1 MRISDWSSD
10 VCSSDLALLHIDQ
23 RVAARLGE
31 ADPYLASAALGMEY
45 GAAATAIGR
54 QQRRANVAF
63 QPLRGER
70 TLDPFHTVAR
80 IGDVIEVLELAT
92 ATTRIVFA
100 WRRQVV
106 RAGKPVA
113 GGGEHVA
120 GRGKRERE
128 STRTNSSNTW
138 A

>member
-10 VCSSDLALLHIDQ
+10 VCSSDLDEIEQVGRDDPALLHIDQ

-54 QQRRANVAF
+54 QQRRANVDF

-70 TLDPFHTVAR
+70 TLDPFHQVAR
-80 IGDVIEVLELAT
+80 IGDVIEGLELAN
-92 ATTRIVFA
+92 ATTRTVFA
-100 WRRQVV
+100 WHLG
-106 RAGKPVA
+106 RASCK
-113 GGGEHVA
+113 
-120 GRGKRERE
+120 ERVCQ
-128 STRTNSSNTW
+128 SV
-138 A
+138 

>member
-10 VCSSDLALLHIDQ
+10 VCSSDLDEIEQVGRDDPALLHIDQ

-70 TLDPFHTVAR
+70 TLDPFHKVAR
-80 IGDVIEVLELAT
+80 IGGVIEVLELAT
-92 ATTRIVFA
+92 ATKRIVFA
-100 WRRQVV
+100 WRSEGR
-106 RAGKPVA
+106 RAGKKCV
-113 GGGEHVA
+113 GT
-120 GRGKRERE
+120 GRVRGLP
-128 STRTNSSNTW
+128 
-138 A
+138 

>member
-10 VCSSDLALLHIDQ
+10 VCSSDLDEIEQVGRDDPALLHIDQ

-70 TLDPFHTVAR
+70 TLDPFHKVAR
-80 IGDVIEVLELAT
+80 IGDVIAVLELAT
-92 ATTRIVFA
+92 ATKRIVFA
-100 WRRQVV
+100 WRRQD
-106 RAGKPVA
+106 RK
-113 GGGEHVA
+113 
-120 GRGKRERE
+120 
-128 STRTNSSNTW
+128 STRLKSSH
-138 A
+138 